1 MWASIGAK
9 QVFRVKA
16 DSALEDEHRHLIE
29 LLDELH
35 HQIVHAAPISAQ
47 RFTLHMMGI
56 YLRVNCREEEV
67 MMDECSF
74 PLRGKHEEENRS
86 HFDAIYAI
94 DEQILAFQQEE
105 PQPQ

>member
-9 QVFRVKA
+9 QVFQVKA

-35 HQIVHAAPISAQ
+35 RQIVHGAPIPAQ

-56 YLRVNCREEEV
+56 
-67 MMDECSF
+67 
-74 PLRGKHEEENRS
+74 
-86 HFDAIYAI
+86 
-94 DEQILAFQQEE
+94 
-105 PQPQ
+105 